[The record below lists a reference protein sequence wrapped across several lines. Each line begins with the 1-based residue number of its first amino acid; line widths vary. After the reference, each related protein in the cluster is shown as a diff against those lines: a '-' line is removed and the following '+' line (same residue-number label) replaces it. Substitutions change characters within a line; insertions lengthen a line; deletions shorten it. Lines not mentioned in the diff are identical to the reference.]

1 MAKDIL
7 VWCYQADLIG
17 PYRRLN
23 SGWRIR
29 MSDDEIILDDLQVIE
44 TLGRKAGV
52 GNTTAAATSEH

>member
-1 MAKDIL
+1 
-7 VWCYQADLIG
+7 
-17 PYRRLN
+17 
-23 SGWRIR
+23 